1 MDRLFYDEL
10 KRVIGEIATDEFD
23 RAKARKVI
31 GACELVMKYA
41 IAAREYGLLKLEDE
55 IVNLNKYSME
65 KWLYELIILVLDG
78 TDHENVED
86 IGWSSF
92 FSQGFSS
99 YEGLTYLIYLKGALI
114 IQFGDCW
121 GIAEKKLKSMLPEE
135 ILAMV
140 PNTMEEEPFA
150 D

>member
-55 IVNLNKYSME
+55 IVNLNKYSIGNMIHLLKYQIKLLKFIKE
-65 KWLYELIILVLDG
+65 SKTILTLIEFKHIIL
-78 TDHENVED
+78 ES
-86 IGWSSF
+86 IF
-92 FSQGFSS
+92 F
-99 YEGLTYLIYLKGALI
+99 
-114 IQFGDCW
+114 
-121 GIAEKKLKSMLPEE
+121 
-135 ILAMV
+135 V
-140 PNTMEEEPFA
+140 V
-150 D
+150 